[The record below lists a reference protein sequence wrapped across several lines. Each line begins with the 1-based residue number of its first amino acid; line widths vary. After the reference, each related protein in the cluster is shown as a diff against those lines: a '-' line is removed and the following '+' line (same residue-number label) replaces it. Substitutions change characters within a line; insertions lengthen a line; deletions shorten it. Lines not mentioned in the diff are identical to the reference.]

1 MSLLQVRSLTVR
13 YGGVTAVDSVDMQV
27 GEGELVGLIGPNGAG
42 KTSLIDAVTGYTP
55 STGEVEFGG
64 LPMTGLRPHTR
75 ARRGMSRT
83 FQTLELFE
91 DMTVRENLSVAAEP
105 ARWWSIL
112 ADMIVPGRSA
122 KSATKVETALRAVS
136 LLERID
142 DLPSQLPTGSRK
154 LVAVARALVAGPKLL
169 LLDEPASGLNSAESQ
184 DLGLVLRTLT
194 DQGLAMLL
202 IDHDMDLVLSVCD
215 RICVLDFGRL
225 IAVGT
230 PQQLREDPR
239 VIAAYLGQ
247 GADA

>member
-64 LPMTGLRPHTR
+64 LSMTGLRPHTR

-112 ADMIVPGRSA
+112 ADMIVPGGFA

-154 LVAVARALVAGPKLL
+154 LVAVARALVADPKML
-169 LLDEPASGLNSAESQ
+169 LLDEPASGLNSAESK
-184 DLGLVLRTLT
+184 DLGRVLRALT